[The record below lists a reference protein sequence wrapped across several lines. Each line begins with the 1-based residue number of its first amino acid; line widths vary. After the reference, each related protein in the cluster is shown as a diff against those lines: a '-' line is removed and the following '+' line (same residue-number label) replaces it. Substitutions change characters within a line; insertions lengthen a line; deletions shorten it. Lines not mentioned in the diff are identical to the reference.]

1 MKRFIRYLYEYEQ
14 GKRLRNVGF
23 VKVEQKDE
31 DCTLNI
37 HGKGLH
43 MKGERKLD
51 VYLFFDEDDGCAGI
65 WQGTVDNVN
74 PAINYRLFYTKEDVA
89 APENFQRING
99 IILESETGRKYAAVW
114 NDAAVDVGRMRVVKP
129 DAVRKETVPE
139 GDAVQNREMPA
150 GDAGIAGNDA
160 GEEAALQGEAM
171 RSQEGA
177 VQNRE
182 MTSREAVQNREM
194 ASREAVQEE
203 SVSQGELMQSQEEA
217 ALQGEAMRSQEEA
230 VQSREMERRE
240 AVQSREETVRSREP
254 ERKEAV
260 QSREEA
266 VRNREPERREG
277 MQRQEEAVRS
287 REPERREGMQ
297 RQEEAVRS
305 REAEPRKVMQGGAV
319 LQGEFMQ
326 SQETPSEERDI
337 KTRET
342 SLEEGFMGNQ
352 GAHVQDKGVM
362 MRENP
367 MFGRRP
373 ARIIS
378 PMRSKSM
385 QGQGTRQNE
394 GALGQENPSMPDHA
408 MHAGVPREEES
419 AGQTPAGGRELR
431 EEPAMGSPAGENA
444 APGNR
449 RVFPQSDVEFGRE
462 MTAEPIENICGDT
475 RRQMP
480 KERLRC
486 TKIQRNDIARLP
498 RCEWKWANNSFLLHG
513 YYNYRHLAIIDD
525 GERYRLGVP
534 GIYHPQEAKAA
545 STFGFTEF
553 IPHKDMDM
561 DLTDDER
568 SSQEQFGYW
577 CRPIKRML
585 KTQ

>member
-89 APENFQRING
+89 GPENFQRING

-114 NDAAVDVGRMRVVKP
+114 NDDAVDVGRMRVVKP
-129 DAVRKETVPE
+129 DAVRKETVPA

-171 RSQEGA
+171 RSQEEA
-177 VQNRE
+177 VHRRE
-182 MTSREAVQNREM
+182 MTP
-194 ASREAVQEE
+194 REAVQEE
-203 SVSQGELMQSQEEA
+203 SVSQGELMRSQEEA
-217 ALQGEAMRSQEEA
+217 ALQGEAKRSQ
-230 VQSREMERRE
+230 
-240 AVQSREETVRSREP
+240 
-254 ERKEAV
+254 
-260 QSREEA
+260 EEA
-266 VRNREPERREG
+266 VRNRETERRE
-277 MQRQEEAVRS
+277 VV
-287 REPERREGMQ
+287 Q

-305 REAEPRKVMQGGAV
+305 REAEPRKAMQGGTV
-319 LQGEFMQ
+319 RQGEFMQ
-326 SQETPSEERDI
+326 SQETPSEGRDI
-337 KTRET
+337 KSRET

-362 MRENP
+362 MREDP

-408 MHAGVPREEES
+408 MHAGVPREEEP

-431 EEPAMGSPAGENA
+431 GEPAGQTSAEGRELRGEPAIESPAGENA

-449 RVFPQSDVEFGRE
+449 RVLPQSDVEFGRE

>member
-160 GEEAALQGEAM
+160 G
-171 RSQEGA
+171 
-177 VQNRE
+177 
-182 MTSREAVQNREM
+182 
-194 ASREAVQEE
+194 
-203 SVSQGELMQSQEEA
+203 EEA